1 MRIDQRITVVLAATV
16 LAGGAGAVA
25 VQASPATG
33 GGSAPSACRPA
44 NHTATITR
52 ADNTA
57 GHSHY
62 RVTLTAPRGYEPCE
76 LAGSPTDARF
86 LNHGADSGI
95 TPGGYGDQGVPV
107 TFGPGHP
114 VHFDIQVPSSGRG
127 APADEAAFTLQ
138 APGGEIPGTSF
149 AEGAFTVAVGT
160 LVGPVQQGA

>member
-1 MRIDQRITVVLAATV
+1 MRIDQRITVVLAAAV
-16 LAGGAGAVA
+16 LAAGAGAGAV
-25 VQASPATG
+25 QASQATA

-44 NHTATITR
+44 NHAATITQ
-52 ADNTA
+52 ADSTA

-76 LAGSPTDARF
+76 LAGSPTGARF
-86 LNHGADSGI
+86 LNHGADSGV
-95 TPGGYGDQGVPV
+95 TPRSYGGQETAV

-114 VHFDIQVPSSGRG
+114 VHFDIQVPSGGRG
-127 APADEAAFTLQ
+127 LPADEVAFTLQ

-149 AEGAFTVAVGT
+149 AEGAFRVADGT